1 MHAMYTLAERQEAP
15 AYITR
20 MESPL
25 PVSSHK
31 YLKNRRSI
39 MMQKDLYKRLAR
51 VEAMANAQKAELME
65 TLWRMY
71 ETACSQQDAQQAA
84 ALVRKIRNRLL
95 DNTDKEMSLDRLG
108 LDTSS
113 AATFIASLIRIFNG
127 DWAQYRQASSVPIS

>member
-1 MHAMYTLAERQEAP
+1 
-15 AYITR
+15 
-20 MESPL
+20 
-25 PVSSHK
+25 
-31 YLKNRRSI
+31 
-39 MMQKDLYKRLAR
+39 MQKDLYKRLAR

-71 ETACSQQDAQQAA
+71 ETACREQDAQQAA

-113 AATFIASLIRIFNG
+113 AAKFIASLIRIFNG
-127 DWAQYRQASSVPIS
+127 DWARYRQALRDITKQAGFPFAVTFPTPPGGDAADE

>member
-1 MHAMYTLAERQEAP
+1 
-15 AYITR
+15 
-20 MESPL
+20 
-25 PVSSHK
+25 
-31 YLKNRRSI
+31 

-127 DWAQYRQASSVPIS
+127 DWAQYRQALRDITKQAGFPFAVTFPTPPGGDAADE

>member
-1 MHAMYTLAERQEAP
+1 
-15 AYITR
+15 
-20 MESPL
+20 
-25 PVSSHK
+25 
-31 YLKNRRSI
+31 

-113 AATFIASLIRIFNG
+113 ATKFIASLIRIFNG
-127 DWAQYRQASSVPIS
+127 DWARYRQALRDITEQEGFPFAVTFPTPPGGEAADE

>member
-1 MHAMYTLAERQEAP
+1 
-15 AYITR
+15 
-20 MESPL
+20 
-25 PVSSHK
+25 
-31 YLKNRRSI
+31 

-113 AATFIASLIRIFNG
+113 ATKFIASLIRIFNG
-127 DWAQYRQASSVPIS
+127 DWAQYRQALRDITKQAGFPFAVTFPTPPGGDAADE

>member
-1 MHAMYTLAERQEAP
+1 
-15 AYITR
+15 
-20 MESPL
+20 
-25 PVSSHK
+25 
-31 YLKNRRSI
+31 

-127 DWAQYRQASSVPIS
+127 DWARYRQALRDITKQAGFPFAVTFPTPPGGDAADE